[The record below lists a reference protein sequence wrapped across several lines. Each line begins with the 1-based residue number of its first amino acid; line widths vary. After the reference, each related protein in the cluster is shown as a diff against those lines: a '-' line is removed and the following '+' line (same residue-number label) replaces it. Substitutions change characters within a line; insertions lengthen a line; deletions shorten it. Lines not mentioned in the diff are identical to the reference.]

1 MTSFWLNNPI
11 ILFNK
16 DYMFELWPT
25 INMDFTQKLN
35 AISRLIILLTIL
47 GLFMTKSCKVLISGI
62 VTLGVLTYLN
72 YYKSGKREGYNN
84 QQVNQILKDNF
95 TQPEPTNPCMNVM
108 LPELNDNPNKEP
120 AAPAFY
126 PIVEE
131 KINTATKQFITKNF
145 DDPSIGDKLFKDLG
159 DSFTFDQSMRNF
171 YTTAN
176 TQTPNDQKSFAEFC
190 YGSMKSCKEGDE
202 FQCVK
207 NNARYTN
214 F

>member
-1 MTSFWLNNPI
+1 
-11 ILFNK
+11 
-16 DYMFELWPT
+16 MFELWPT

-47 GLFMTKSCKVLISGI
+47 GLFMTKSIKVLISGI

-72 YYKSGKREGYNN
+72 YYKASKREGYSN
-84 QQVNQILKDNF
+84 QEINEVIKANF
-95 TQPEPTNPCMNVM
+95 TEPTPENPLMNVM
-108 LPELNDNPNKEP
+108 LPEINENPEKNE

-126 PIVEE
+126 PAVEE
-131 KINTATKQFITKNF
+131 KINASTKKFIAKSF
-145 DDPSIGDKLFKDLG
+145 DDPTIDEKLFKDLG
-159 DSFTFDQSMRNF
+159 DSFTFDQSMRSFN
-171 YTTAN
+171 AMPN
-176 TQTPNDQKSFAEFC
+176 TQTPNDQKAFAEFC